1 MTYTQALKYSSVEM
15 KRQRRIQLAIVD
27 EVRRHHHYHLHNVT
41 HMHESW
47 HMQMSHVTLH
57 IVIRTHIYICTYV
70 HIYNVCIYMYTI
82 YIYTYVHIYIY
93 TSHITNHDSFCILH
107 TECHWRKELA
117 VLGQGSNFALGLP
130 RRNIVRV
137 HHDGVS
143 KTIVV
148 QRPEPFKYSCFGWSW
163 QQGGLKIQFVY
174 IYICIY
180 ICICI
185 YTYIHIYMYTNRN
198 I

>member
-93 TSHITNHDSFCILH
+93 KSHYESWFVLYFTHGVPLEERAGCSWSGIKLRVGFTTTKHRQGAPRWSFQNHRGTASRTVQIQLFWVVLATRRAEDS
-107 TECHWRKELA
+107 
-117 VLGQGSNFALGLP
+117 
-130 RRNIVRV
+130 
-137 HHDGVS
+137 
-143 KTIVV
+143 
-148 QRPEPFKYSCFGWSW
+148 
-163 QQGGLKIQFVY
+163 
-174 IYICIY
+174 ICIY
-180 ICICI
+180 IYMYIYMYMHIYI
-185 YTYIHIYMYTNRN
+185 YTYIYVYK
-198 I
+198 